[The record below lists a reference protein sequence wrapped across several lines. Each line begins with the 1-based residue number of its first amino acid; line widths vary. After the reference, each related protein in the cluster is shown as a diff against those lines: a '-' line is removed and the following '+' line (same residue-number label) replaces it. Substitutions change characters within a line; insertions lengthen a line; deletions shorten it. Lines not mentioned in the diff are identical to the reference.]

1 MKKKIISCIMVGLL
15 ISLIPTTAFAGTW
28 ETKGYGYW
36 KYLKDNGS
44 YAKEE
49 WLYYNGS
56 WYYFE
61 GNNMASDVIMS
72 GEYHNTGGYGYY
84 FYKTGE
90 MASGG
95 FIDRGVGGD
104 RIFADKD
111 GHLVD
116 ELFMVDGVLY
126 NADSSLMSNALT
138 YKRSIWVDQSNG
150 DHFFI
155 KVLYDKGKILDLDGK
170 PFAADS
176 ELYRKIKYLPK
187 YDSKGNLIGE
197 IKNEN
202 KGTPQ
207 ITSTKTTSERRGPR

>member
-28 ETKGYGYW
+28 KSEGYGYW
-36 KYLKDNGS
+36 TYLKDNGS

-56 WYYFE
+56 WYFFN
-61 GNNMASDVIMS
+61 GNYMASDIIMS
-72 GEYHNTGGYGYY
+72 SSFHNTGGYSYY

-95 FIDRGVGGD
+95 FIDIGGE
-104 RIFADKD
+104 RVFADKD

-116 ELFMVDGVLY
+116 GLFMVDGVLY
-126 NADSSLMSNALT
+126 EAPGKHIYNDI
-138 YKRSIWVDQSNG
+138 RSIHYIFLIKSNG
-150 DHFFI
+150 EQEDI
-155 KVLYDKGKILDLDGK
+155 KCSYSNGKILDPNGK
-170 PFAADS
+170 PFAANS
-176 ELYRKIKYLPK
+176 EIYTQIKYLPK